1 MNPRHSAIGL
11 VVADMRTSVA
21 FYRLLGV
28 PFASDADDH
37 EEAEIA
43 PGLRLMLD
51 TEASLAAYAPGWV
64 APTGD
69 PRASL
74 AFEVDSPAE
83 VDQLCTTLLAAG
95 ARSDLEPWDAFW
107 GQRYASLLDPD
118 GNRVDVFAALDGPAA
133 ADA

>member
-1 MNPRHSAIGL
+1 MDPRPSAIGL

-37 EEAEIA
+37 EEADLA

-51 TEASLAAYAPGWV
+51 AEASLAAYAPDWV
-64 APTGD
+64 RPTGG

-74 AFEVDSPAE
+74 AFEVTSPAE
-83 VDQLCTTLLAAG
+83 VDALHARLVAAG
-95 ARSDLEPWDAFW
+95 ARTTHEPWDAFW
-107 GQRYASLLDPD
+107 GQRYASVLDPD
-118 GNRVDVFAALDGPAA
+118 GNGVDVFAALPASG
-133 ADA
+133 